1 MAATIRP
8 VHYHIWY
15 EHEPDEEGRI
25 RPHDLTH
32 GADCHCEPKAFQA
45 APGVVIVIHDPED
58 GLIVTQHKVRMD
70 GL

>member
-15 EHEPDEEGRI
+15 EQEPDESGVI
-25 RPHDLTH
+25 WPHDLTR
-32 GADCHCEPKAFQA
+32 GADCRCEPKAFQV
-45 APGVVIVIHDPED
+45 APGVVIVIHDPTD
-58 GLIVTQHKVRMD
+58 GLIVTEHKLRMD